1 MRKSVKWIAAG
12 AVLATLGL
20 VGTAA
25 YAQRWHEGGH
35 ERGHGRMGAGQGY
48 MQGHGGSDRGWG
60 GMRGHDMQGHGMQGR
75 GMHREGM
82 QGRGMRPGG
91 QFGMMADPAGRLA
104 SLKTELA
111 IKPEQTAAWDAY
123 SKVVTETAADRRNR
137 RDNVDRDA
145 VRKMEPKDREA
156 FRTAMMKQRDEEQA
170 KLKAAAETLIA
181 TLDDT
186 QKAKARGALPGLA
199 QTSEGS
205 GMRHGMMSGHG
216 MGHSRG
222 FR

>member
-48 MQGHGGSDRGWG
+48 MQGHG
-60 GMRGHDMQGHGMQGR
+60 MQGH

-82 QGRGMRPGG
+82 QGRGMGPGG
-91 QFGMMADPAGRLA
+91 QFGMMADPASRLA

-123 SKVVTETAADRRNR
+123 SKVVKDTAADRRNR

-170 KLKAAAETLIA
+170 KLKAAAEALIA
-181 TLDDT
+181 ALDDT
-186 QKAKARGALPGLA
+186 QKAKARGALPGLS
-199 QTSEGS
+199 QMSEGS
-205 GMRHGMMSGHG
+205 GMRHGMMGGHG
-216 MGHSRG
+216 MGHSHG